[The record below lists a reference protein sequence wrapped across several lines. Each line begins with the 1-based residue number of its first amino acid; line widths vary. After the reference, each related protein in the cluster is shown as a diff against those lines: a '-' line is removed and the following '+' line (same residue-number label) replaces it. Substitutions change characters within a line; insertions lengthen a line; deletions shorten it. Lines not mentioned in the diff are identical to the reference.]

1 MRKIAYRKGGLKMKS
16 SKILISLLVIVG
28 IVFLSACSSKV
39 TRDSLKVDKALI
51 GHWVN
56 ANGSPDYYFSETR
69 LTKVE
74 KDGTKT
80 EMTYVVLKSNDNEN
94 TITIR
99 VSNPA
104 GTVVDEDIRDMK
116 YSTDKKTLTE
126 TVSILGIKYSE
137 DNYNYVDNKTNP

>member
-28 IVFLSACSSKV
+28 VVLLSACSINV

-56 ANGSPDYYFSETR
+56 ANGSPDYYFSETI

-94 TITIR
+94 TISIR

-104 GTVVDEDIRDMK
+104 GTVVDEDIRDIK
-116 YSTDKKTLTE
+116 YSTDKKTMTE

-137 DNYNYVDNKTNP
+137 DNYSYVDNKTKP